1 MGEASTHV
9 SGRIWTVPNVLS
21 IARLI
26 SIPIFVWLALV
37 PEQDAA
43 AAAVLALGGFTD
55 YLDGV
60 LARRWDQVTRFGQLL
75 DPIADRLS
83 TVTVLVVFLIRGIVP
98 VWFVGLLILRDALL
112 AVQMARL
119 RRRGVTGLPVNWVGK
134 AATFNLMLAFPLLLW
149 GASAPQLS
157 TQGQPGGLLDLPRL
171 MWEAGTAG
179 VDLMIS
185 ATGWALAIWGAGLY
199 LYSGVL
205 YFRQARGLLQ
215 RLPAP
220 VAGG

>member
-1 MGEASTHV
+1 MGEVTTHV
-9 SGRIWTVPNVLS
+9 SDRIWTVPNVLS
-21 IARLI
+21 VARLI
-26 SIPIFVWLALV
+26 SLPVFVWLALV

-43 AAAVLALGGFTD
+43 AAVVLALGGLTD

-60 LARRWDQVTRFGQLL
+60 LARRWNQVTRFGQLL

-83 TVTVLVVFLIRGIVP
+83 TVTVLIVFLIRGIVP
-98 VWFVGLLILRDALL
+98 IWFVGLLILRDGVL

-134 AATFNLMLAFPLLLW
+134 AATFNLMIAFPLLLW
-149 GASAPQLS
+149 GAAAPQLS
-157 TQGQPGGLLDLPRL
+157 TQGRPGGLMDLPAL
-171 MWEAGTAG
+171 LWEAGTG
-179 VDLMIS
+179 GTDLLIS

-199 LYSGVL
+199 LYSGLL
-205 YFRQARGLLQ
+205 YFRQAKGLLD